1 MVLRAWCISI
11 TSPLNEDERITLME
25 TIQEK
30 RITHTLYQTAA
41 VIAISVVWIA
51 CYPLQQSATSQP
63 VVTISPISSPMSIPL
78 SPSSAVNEL
87 SQQNAVFLDELA
99 RDTWTYLSSDWATDN
114 HLPWSWRS
122 DSPTLTG
129 GDFAN
134 PTEIGLYALS
144 WIGAYEMR
152 RPWSPDWSRVE
163 AEVISVLDQ
172 LRVWQTGSQDF
183 QPTGPTAY
191 NQSVFYQWYW
201 ISWNPP
207 VVGGDTVDHVVPSV
221 DNAWL
226 AASLITIREYGEA
239 NNYFVIAQKADD
251 ILSDMNFDFW
261 YHPDTHRF
269 SWGASEN
276 PQGGTLADYYS
287 NENRIINFVARAL
300 GQLNKDE
307 YRLSLK
313 ALEQPTGIYG
323 SITVEKTAW
332 DGSYFTYASPALFI
346 REMETS
352 YGINTILPAT
362 QAQIAYAQAQGYGAW
377 GLSDCYGVE
386 GENYV
391 QQGAPPVAMSSTP
404 ETNPGLVTPHAS
416 ALALI
421 TPLSSQ
427 VITNLQTISSTF
439 SCAYDPLYGFRDSV
453 MANQSTPSYGQCS
466 NRFTA
471 LAQEWIFLAIVNKE
485 KGIVWEY
492 FYRDLGVMK
501 AHNEMF
507 GIRQLYMPLV
517 MPGGNIKR

>member
-1 MVLRAWCISI
+1 
-11 TSPLNEDERITLME
+11 ME
-25 TIQEK
+25 TIQAK
-30 RITHTLYQTAA
+30 RITHNLYLNAA
-41 VIAISVVWIA
+41 VIAMLVVGIA
-51 CYPLQQSATSQP
+51 CYPLPQAGSQTVATL
-63 VVTISPISSPMSIPL
+63 SPIPPQTSNAP
-78 SPSSAVNEL
+78 SPSSAVAEL
-87 SQQNAVFLDELA
+87 THQNGLFLDALA
-99 RDTWTYLSSDWATDN
+99 LNTWVYLSSDWATDN

-122 DSPTLTG
+122 NSPTLTG
-129 GDFAN
+129 GDYAN

-144 WIGAYEMR
+144 WIGAYEMGN
-152 RPWSPDWSRVE
+152 PWSPGWSQVE
-163 AEVISVLDQ
+163 AEMIAMLDQ
-172 LRVWQTGSQDF
+172 LRAWQTGSQAF
-183 QPTGPTAY
+183 QPNGPNAY

-201 ISWNPP
+201 INWNPP
-207 VVGGDTVDHVVPSV
+207 VIGGGIGDHVVPSV

-239 NNYFVIAQKADD
+239 NNHSALAQKADD

-300 GQLNKDE
+300 GQLSADE
-307 YRLSLK
+307 FRLSLE
-313 ALEQPTGIYG
+313 ALEQPIGTYG

-332 DGSYFTYASPALFI
+332 DGSYFTYATPALFI

-352 YGINTILPAT
+352 YGIKTILPAT

-377 GLSDCYGVE
+377 GLSDCYDVE
-386 GENYV
+386 NGNYV
-391 QQGAPPVAMSSTP
+391 QQGAPPVAMSSAP
-404 ETNPGLVTPHAS
+404 ETNPGLVPPHAS

-427 VITNLQTISSTF
+427 VITNLQTISTTF

-453 MANQSTPSYGQCS
+453 MAKQGTPSYGQCS
-466 NRFTA
+466 NRFSA
-471 LAQEWIFLAIVNKE
+471 LAQEWIFLAITNYE
-485 KGIVWEY
+485 NSFVWDY
-492 FYRDLGVMK
+492 FYRDQGVMN

-507 GIRQLYMPLV
+507 GILQVYMPLV
-517 MPGGNIKR
+517 MKHSLFH